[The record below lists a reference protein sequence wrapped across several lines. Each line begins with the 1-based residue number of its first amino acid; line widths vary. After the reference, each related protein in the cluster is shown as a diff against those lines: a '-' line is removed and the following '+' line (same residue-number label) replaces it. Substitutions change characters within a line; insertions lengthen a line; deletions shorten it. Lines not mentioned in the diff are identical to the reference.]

1 MCLRG
6 MQPLGVS
13 PCVNM
18 DIWQQRLN
26 GSPSIMRRDT
36 ALALID
42 PDAYAIA
49 ETSCDGNPS
58 AIAEELEV
66 TKQVIEDWR
75 NLLHDGMLP
84 PPRR

>member
-1 MCLRG
+1 MAAK
-6 MQPLGVS
+6 VA
-13 PCVNM
+13 
-18 DIWQQRLN
+18 WQ
-26 GSPSIMRRDT
+26 SFDYAT
-36 ALALID
+36 HTVLAQID

-75 NLLHDGMLP
+75 DLLHDGMLP
-84 PPRR
+84 FSRR